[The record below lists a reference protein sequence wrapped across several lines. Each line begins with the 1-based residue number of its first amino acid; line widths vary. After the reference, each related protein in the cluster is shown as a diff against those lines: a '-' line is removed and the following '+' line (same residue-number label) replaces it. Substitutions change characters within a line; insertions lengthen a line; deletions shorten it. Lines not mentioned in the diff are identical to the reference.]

1 MSLPES
7 ATGSRAADIFYISCM
22 TQTNH
27 PRYKPK
33 EINGR
38 QTKAMF
44 VLWSL
49 DTIVK
54 YWKCT
59 LHTAQV

>member
-1 MSLPES
+1 MPLPES
-7 ATGSRAADIFYISCM
+7 ARGSRAAGIFYIPCM

-38 QTKAMF
+38 QTKATF

-54 YWKCT
+54 Y
-59 LHTAQV
+59 